1 MNRYLQIAP
10 VVIAGLLWLSR
21 IFLRD
26 GGVGL
31 VNGLVVFLISWWLIL
46 FMTLPVGVRSQQEN
60 GDIQEGSEPG
70 APVTPML
77 AKKAWWTTVIT
88 SIVWIIYFAIAESG
102 VINEFLPRDGSWG

>member
-10 VVIAGLLWLSR
+10 VAIAGLLWLSR

-31 VNGLVVFLISWWLIL
+31 VNGLVVFLITWWLVL

-60 GDIQEGSEPG
+60 GEVIEGSEPG
-70 APVTPML
+70 APMATRTLRILSFGRRPSPQIL
-77 AKKAWWTTVIT
+77 H
-88 SIVWIIYFAIAESG
+88 
-102 VINEFLPRDGSWG
+102 